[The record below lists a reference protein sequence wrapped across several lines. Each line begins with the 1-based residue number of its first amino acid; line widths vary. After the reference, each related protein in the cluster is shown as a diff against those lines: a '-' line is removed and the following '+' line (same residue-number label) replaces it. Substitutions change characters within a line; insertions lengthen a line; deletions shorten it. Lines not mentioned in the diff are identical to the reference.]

1 MNISTMIKSVTLASG
16 LLMSSFSFAA
26 DIDVNAGVND
36 LALHGYDAVSY
47 FTKNKPTK
55 GSHSYTATHKSA
67 IYQFASEQNR
77 DKFKANPA
85 KYAPQFGGFCAMGA
99 ALNKKL
105 DVDPMAYRVVEGKL
119 YLNLNKAVQKKW
131 LTDLSGNL
139 ETANRVWF
147 GIQGVSIAQ
156 LNAE

>member
-1 MNISTMIKSVTLASG
+1 
-16 LLMSSFSFAA
+16 
-26 DIDVNAGVND
+26 
-36 LALHGYDAVSY
+36 
-47 FTKNKPTK
+47 
-55 GSHSYTATHKSA
+55 
-67 IYQFASEQNR
+67 
-77 DKFKANPA
+77 
-85 KYAPQFGGFCAMGA
+85 MGA